1 MTARDKGRQQRC
13 RLIIT
18 NNKLMLKRNTFLS
31 PFFQFIS
38 SFLAYFINSDLDNV
52 YFLSPFVLVV

>member
-38 SFLAYFINSDLDNV
+38 SFLAYFINSDLDSV